1 MSEAMAL
8 PGVSPMPDG
17 PIEGPAAWRRADMET
32 DTSWRYS
39 LSDSE
44 IRELDDAM
52 RSTMAQG
59 LGIIEINS
67 ANFPLPRLGDRLRQ
81 LRGEVLHGR
90 GFSLIQGLPIGAYSK
105 EEAAR
110 VFFGI
115 GAHMG
120 SLRSQNAEGHVL
132 GHVCDLSHD
141 YKNDADLRA
150 YRAAGPLRFH
160 TDSVDIVGLFCLRA
174 AMRGGESKIVSAATI
189 HNEMLK
195 RRPDLVPELYRP
207 IHRDRRGEVPEGK
220 DPWWIM
226 PIFQWYEGRINS
238 HFSKVYIK
246 SAERFPEVPRFSKAQ
261 LETFDLIEEIAEDPL
276 NHVSI
281 EFKEGD
287 LQFIHNHEILHS
299 RGDYRDWDDPDR
311 RRYLLRLWICPPNG
325 RPLPP
330 AYAERYG
337 STVIGD
343 RGGIVCPGTEFRAPM
358 EPITRTDDDHG

>member
-1 MSEAMAL
+1 MNETIAL
-8 PGVSPMPDG
+8 PRVSPIPDG
-17 PIEGPAAWRRADMET
+17 PIDGPAAWRRIDMEN

-39 LSDSE
+39 LTNAE
-44 IRELDDAM
+44 IGELDDAM
-52 RSTMAQG
+52 RSTKVQG
-59 LGIIEINS
+59 LEIIEINS
-67 ANFPLPRLGDRLRQ
+67 SNFPLHTLGDRLRQ
-81 LRGEVLHGR
+81 LRGDVLNGR
-90 GFSLIQGLPIGAYSK
+90 GVSLIRGVPVGGYSL
-105 EEAAR
+105 EESAR
-110 VFFGI
+110 IFFGI

-150 YRAAGPLRFH
+150 YRASGPLRFH
-160 TDSVDIVGLFCLRA
+160 TDSVDIVGLLCLRA
-174 AMRGGESKIVSAATI
+174 AKEGGGSKIVSAATI

-195 RRPDLVPELYRP
+195 RRPDLVRELYRP

-220 DPWWIM
+220 GPWWVM

-246 SAERFPEVPRFSKAQ
+246 SAERFPEVPRFTEAQ

-276 NHVSI
+276 NHLNMD
-281 EFKEGD
+281 FRQGD
-287 LQFIHNHEILHS
+287 IQLVNNHEILHG
-299 RGDYRDWDDPDR
+299 RHDYSDWDDPDR

-337 STVIGD
+337 SIEIGD
-343 RGGIVCPGTEFRAPM
+343 RGGIVCPGTEFKAPL
-358 EPITRTDDDHG
+358 EP

>member
-1 MSEAMAL
+1 MNVSIAL
-8 PGVSPMPDG
+8 PDITPMPDG
-17 PIEGPAAWRRADMET
+17 PIVSPAAWRRSHMEA
-32 DTSWRYS
+32 DTSWQNR
-39 LSDSE
+39 LTKGE

-52 RSTMAQG
+52 RATMSRG
-59 LGIIEINS
+59 LPIIDINRE
-67 ANFPLPRLGDRLRQ
+67 NFPLPTLGDRLRQ
-81 LRGEVLHGR
+81 LRGEILGGR
-90 GFSLIQGLPIGAYSK
+90 GVSLIRGVPVGRYSL

-115 GAHMG
+115 GAHLG
-120 SLRSQNAEGHVL
+120 TLRSQNAEGHVL

-141 YKNDADLRA
+141 FKNDANLRG
-150 YRAAGPLRFH
+150 YRASGPLRFH
-160 TDSVDIVGLFCLRA
+160 TDSVDIVGLFCLRSA
-174 AMRGGESKIVSAATI
+174 KTGGGSKLVSAATI

-220 DPWWIM
+220 DPWWVM

-246 SAERFPEVPRFSKAQ
+246 SVERFPKAPRFTEAQ
-261 LETFDLIEEIAEDPL
+261 LETFDLIEEIAEDPGIHL
-276 NHVSI
+276 DMAF
-281 EFKEGD
+281 EEGD
-287 LQFIHNHEILHS
+287 IQLLHNHEILHG
-299 RGDYRDWDDPDR
+299 RHDYQDWDEPER

-337 STVIGD
+337 SIDIGD
-343 RGGIVCPGTEFRAPM
+343 RGGIVCPDTEFKAPL
-358 EPITRTDDDHG
+358 EPI